1 MSNLPERD
9 GRNEGPEP
17 LWAVEAPETTWEEPT
32 PMPQARAWFSV
43 TERRLGLPAR
53 IASRAAGLVAV
64 GALMTT
70 GVAIAAFADDG
81 SSTDKPACSASVTT
95 DCVDKKAD
103 DTPSTQEAKAD
114 DPPAA
119 STEDKPAKTQ
129 DAPAAND
136 GGGSG
141 GSNSDAS
148 STSADTSAADSSKS
162 TDTSGTDTSKDS
174 GSKGSGA
181 SGSGSN
187 DSGTKDSGTT
197 TGSSG
202 DGANAT
208 TTNDGGTST
217 AGSND
222 TSGTGPA
229 STDQGSASS
238 GSGSSG
244 SGSSGGNGSGGSD
257 DPTTHDAGGNPA
269 SGGTDDTPT
278 TTVPVTNPLPP
289 APAATSPASTTPPP
303 ATDDVSALA
312 GLEVTADATYFQ
324 LPSGGNHATG
334 SSTVGSG
341 GKGVTGGL
349 TDSGG
354 ANDIHAVGISAL
366 ALLQLQRASSLA
378 PPPAP
383 LPNIRELTPA
393 QLTKLRQTAHRTG
406 VAWTVLAAVQR
417 LGHKGRTLAATA
429 RFLRTHGARGGAD
442 SPFRAQNA
450 LTALYGSKDKG
461 EHAAAL
467 AAYYW
472 AVGSTGLTK
481 GLAVASPSL
490 GDALLRSPAVSVY
503 AAGRSDLALH
513 RVDPRVEMAI
523 RYLQAS
529 FGTVSVTCL
538 ISGHS
543 VFTSS
548 GNVSAHIFGRA
559 ADISAVG
566 GTPILGHQG
575 PQTVTERAV
584 RLLLML
590 PKDVAP
596 RQIISLMDLD
606 GATGNTG
613 SFALPDHAN
622 HIHIGY

>member
-1 MSNLPERD
+1 MGGRGTRD
-9 GRNEGPEP
+9 HVGR
-17 LWAVEAPETTWEEPT
+17 AHADA
-32 PMPQARAWFSV
+32 QARAWFSV

-81 SSTDKPACSASVTT
+81 SSSDKPACSASVTT

-103 DTPSTQEAKAD
+103 DKPATQEAKAD

-119 STEDKPAKTQ
+119 ATEDKPAKSD
-129 DAPAAND
+129 DAPAAGD
-136 GGGSG
+136 GGSD
-141 GSNSDAS
+141 NSKSDDTA
-148 STSADTSAADSSKS
+148 TSDDSSKS
-162 TDTSGTDTSKDS
+162 DDTSKADDTSKGDDTSKTGASSDDSSKGSGSKDS
-174 GSKGSGA
+174 GS
-181 SGSGSN
+181 N
-187 DSGTKDSGTT
+187 DAT
-197 TGSSG
+197 TGSS
-202 DGANAT
+202 DDAANGST
-208 TTNDGGTST
+208 SNDGGTST
-217 AGSND
+217 SGSDN
-222 TSGTGPA
+222 GATG
-229 STDQGSASS
+229 SGSASNDQ

-244 SGSSGGNGSGGSD
+244 SGSGSSGGNASGGSD
-257 DPTTHDAGGNPA
+257 DPVTHDTGNGPA

-278 TTVPVTNPLPP
+278 NTTPVTNPLPP
-289 APAATSPASTTPPP
+289 APAATSPATTTPPP

-312 GLEVTADATYFQ
+312 GLEVTADTTYFQ
-324 LPSGGNHATG
+324 LPSGASHGTSTAPSGN
-334 SSTVGSG
+334 
-341 GKGVTGGL
+341 KGVTGGL

-378 PPPAP
+378 PAPAP

-393 QLTKLRQTAHRTG
+393 QVTKLRQVARHTG

-417 LGHKGRTLAATA
+417 LGRHKGQSLTATGN
-429 RFLRTHGARGGAD
+429 FLRTHGARGGAD
-442 SPFRAQNA
+442 SPFRAEHA
-450 LTALYGSKDKG
+450 LAAYFGSKEKG
-461 EHAAAL
+461 ERAAAL

-481 GLAVASPSL
+481 GLAVASASL
-490 GDALLRSPAVSVY
+490 GDALLTSPAVSVY
-503 AAGRSDLALH
+503 AGGRSDLQLH
-513 RVDPRVEMAI
+513 RVDPRVEMTI

-529 FGTVSVTCL
+529 FGTVSVSCL

-543 VFTSS
+543 VFTTS

-559 ADISAVG
+559 ADIAAVG